1 MSTNI
6 SHVQNGN
13 KYGIHMDG
21 ILGNIDENGVV
32 HQATDDTMIDI
43 YAPTIR

>member
-6 SHVQNGN
+6 SQVQNGN

-32 HQATDDTMIDI
+32 HQAKDDTMIDI

>member
-1 MSTNI
+1 MSAKMNQ
-6 SHVQNGN
+6 VQNGN
-13 KYGIHMDG
+13 KYGVHIDG

-32 HQATDDTMIDI
+32 HHAANDTMIDI

>member
-1 MSTNI
+1 MSTKI
-6 SHVQNGN
+6 SQLQNGN
-13 KYGIHMDG
+13 KYGVHIDG

-32 HQATDDTMIDI
+32 RQAANDTMIDI